1 MMKNRK
7 LLFSDGGFTLVELVL
22 ALFFF
27 AMMTAIAVPSFRGYV
42 DNTKLKGAARQIV
55 SDLSE
60 LQVRA
65 KAESAQYRMTL
76 NVDPANTYTLNRLT
90 APATTQTKTLVEHG
104 NDIRITATT
113 FISNQINF
121 QVRGILSEDNRTI
134 TLKNGRNST
143 ALIVVSLAGRAN
155 VQFTLQ

>member
-60 LQVRA
+60 L
-65 KAESAQYRMTL
+65 
-76 NVDPANTYTLNRLT
+76 
-90 APATTQTKTLVEHG
+90 
-104 NDIRITATT
+104 
-113 FISNQINF
+113 
-121 QVRGILSEDNRTI
+121 
-134 TLKNGRNST
+134 
-143 ALIVVSLAGRAN
+143 
-155 VQFTLQ
+155 

>member
-1 MMKNRK
+1 M
-7 LLFSDGGFTLVELVL
+7 
-22 ALFFF
+22 
-27 AMMTAIAVPSFRGYV
+27 
-42 DNTKLKGAARQIV
+42 
-55 SDLSE
+55 
-60 LQVRA
+60 RA